1 MLKINIILK
10 KVFTLIIIYGIL
22 SSNKSKGVVVLMI
35 ILYIFLVMFFIVAL
49 VATYENHLYSI
60 TYGRNSFLGILVI
73 ISSLVAMVLMFIAIY
88 VFQ

>member
-1 MLKINIILK
+1 MVKYNR
-10 KVFTLIIIYGIL
+10 
-22 SSNKSKGVVVLMI
+22 NKSKGVGVLMI

-73 ISSLVAMVLMFIAIY
+73 ISSLVAMVLMFIAIN

>member
-1 MLKINIILK
+1 
-10 KVFTLIIIYGIL
+10 
-22 SSNKSKGVVVLMI
+22 MI

-60 TYGRNSFLGILVI
+60 TYGRNSFLGIMVITGFLVG
-73 ISSLVAMVLMFIAIY
+73 MVLMFIAIN

>member
-1 MLKINIILK
+1 M
-10 KVFTLIIIYGIL
+10 
-22 SSNKSKGVVVLMI
+22 VVLMI

-73 ISSLVAMVLMFIAIY
+73 ISYLVAMVLMFIAIY

>member
-1 MLKINIILK
+1 M
-10 KVFTLIIIYGIL
+10 
-22 SSNKSKGVVVLMI
+22 VVLMI
-35 ILYIFLVMFFIVAL
+35 ILYIFLVVFFLVAL

-73 ISSLVAMVLMFIAIY
+73 ISSLVAMVLMVIAIY

>member
-1 MLKINIILK
+1 M
-10 KVFTLIIIYGIL
+10 
-22 SSNKSKGVVVLMI
+22 VVLMI
-35 ILYIFLVMFFIVAL
+35 ILYIFFVVFFLVAL

>member
-1 MLKINIILK
+1 MVKYNR
-10 KVFTLIIIYGIL
+10 
-22 SSNKSKGVVVLMI
+22 NKSKGVVVLMI

-60 TYGRNSFLGILVI
+60 TYGRNSFLGIMVI
-73 ISSLVAMVLMFIAIY
+73 IGSLVGMVLMFIAIN

>member
-1 MLKINIILK
+1 M
-10 KVFTLIIIYGIL
+10 
-22 SSNKSKGVVVLMI
+22 VVLMI
-35 ILYIFLVMFFIVAL
+35 ILYISLVVFFLVAL

-73 ISSLVAMVLMFIAIY
+73 ISSLVAMVLMFIAIN

>member
-1 MLKINIILK
+1 MVKYNK
-10 KVFTLIIIYGIL
+10 
-22 SSNKSKGVVVLMI
+22 NKSKGVVVLMI
-35 ILYIFLVMFFIVAL
+35 ILYIFLVVFFLVAL

>member
-1 MLKINIILK
+1 MVKYNR
-10 KVFTLIIIYGIL
+10 
-22 SSNKSKGVVVLMI
+22 NKSKGVDVLMI

>member
-1 MLKINIILK
+1 MV
-10 KVFTLIIIYGIL
+10 VF
-22 SSNKSKGVVVLMI
+22 MI

-60 TYGRNSFLGILVI
+60 TYGRNSFLGIMVI
-73 ISSLVAMVLMFIAIY
+73 TDSLVGMVLMFIAIN

>member
-1 MLKINIILK
+1 MV
-10 KVFTLIIIYGIL
+10 VF
-22 SSNKSKGVVVLMI
+22 MI

-73 ISSLVAMVLMFIAIY
+73 ISPLVAMVLMFIAIY

>member
-1 MLKINIILK
+1 MVKYNR
-10 KVFTLIIIYGIL
+10 
-22 SSNKSKGVVVLMI
+22 NKSKGVVVLMI
-35 ILYIFLVMFFIVAL
+35 ILYIFLVMCFIVAL

>member
-1 MLKINIILK
+1 MVKYNR
-10 KVFTLIIIYGIL
+10 
-22 SSNKSKGVVVLMI
+22 NKSKGVVVLMI
-35 ILYIFLVMFFIVAL
+35 ILYNFLVMFFIVAL

>member
-1 MLKINIILK
+1 M
-10 KVFTLIIIYGIL
+10 
-22 SSNKSKGVVVLMI
+22 VVLMI

-49 VATYENHLYSI
+49 VAAYENHLYSI

>member
-1 MLKINIILK
+1 
-10 KVFTLIIIYGIL
+10 
-22 SSNKSKGVVVLMI
+22 
-35 ILYIFLVMFFIVAL
+35 MFFIVAL
-49 VATYENHLYSI
+49 VATYENRLYSI

>member
-1 MLKINIILK
+1 MVKYNR
-10 KVFTLIIIYGIL
+10 
-22 SSNKSKGVVVLMI
+22 NKSKGVVVLMI

-60 TYGRNSFLGILVI
+60 TCGRNSFLGILVI

>member
-1 MLKINIILK
+1 MVKYNR
-10 KVFTLIIIYGIL
+10 
-22 SSNKSKGVVVLMI
+22 NKSKGVVVLMI
-35 ILYIFLVMFFIVAL
+35 ILYIFLVVFFLVAL

-73 ISSLVAMVLMFIAIY
+73 ISSLVAMALMFIAIY

>member
-1 MLKINIILK
+1 
-10 KVFTLIIIYGIL
+10 
-22 SSNKSKGVVVLMI
+22 
-35 ILYIFLVMFFIVAL
+35 MFFIVAL

>member
-1 MLKINIILK
+1 
-10 KVFTLIIIYGIL
+10 
-22 SSNKSKGVVVLMI
+22 MI

-60 TYGRNSFLGILVI
+60 TYGRNNFLGILVI

>member
-1 MLKINIILK
+1 
-10 KVFTLIIIYGIL
+10 
-22 SSNKSKGVVVLMI
+22 MI

-60 TYGRNSFLGILVI
+60 TYGRNSFLGIMVI
-73 ISSLVAMVLMFIAIY
+73 TDSLVGMVLMFIAIN

>member
-1 MLKINIILK
+1 M
-10 KVFTLIIIYGIL
+10 
-22 SSNKSKGVVVLMI
+22 VVLMI
-35 ILYIFLVMFFIVAL
+35 ILYIFLVVFFIVAL

>member
-1 MLKINIILK
+1 MVKYNR
-10 KVFTLIIIYGIL
+10 
-22 SSNKSKGVVVLMI
+22 NKSKGVVVLMI

-60 TYGRNSFLGILVI
+60 TYGRNSFLGIMVI
-73 ISSLVAMVLMFIAIY
+73 TGSLVGMVLMFIAIN

>member
-1 MLKINIILK
+1 
-10 KVFTLIIIYGIL
+10 
-22 SSNKSKGVVVLMI
+22 MI

-60 TYGRNSFLGILVI
+60 TYGRNSFLGIMVI
-73 ISSLVAMVLMFIAIY
+73 TVSLVGMVLMFIAIN

>member
-1 MLKINIILK
+1 MVKYNR
-10 KVFTLIIIYGIL
+10 
-22 SSNKSKGVVVLMI
+22 NKSKGVVVLMI
-35 ILYIFLVMFFIVAL
+35 ILYIFLVVFFLVAL

-60 TYGRNSFLGILVI
+60 TYGRNSFLGILII

>member
-1 MLKINIILK
+1 MVKYNR
-10 KVFTLIIIYGIL
+10 
-22 SSNKSKGVVVLMI
+22 NKSKGVVVLMI

-60 TYGRNSFLGILVI
+60 TYGRNSFLGIMVI
-73 ISSLVAMVLMFIAIY
+73 TDSLVGMVLMFIAIN

>member
-1 MLKINIILK
+1 
-10 KVFTLIIIYGIL
+10 
-22 SSNKSKGVVVLMI
+22 MI

-60 TYGRNSFLGILVI
+60 TYGRNSFLGIMVI
-73 ISSLVAMVLMFIAIY
+73 TGSLVGMVLMFRAIY

>member
-1 MLKINIILK
+1 
-10 KVFTLIIIYGIL
+10 
-22 SSNKSKGVVVLMI
+22 MI

-73 ISSLVAMVLMFIAIY
+73 ISSLVVKNYNDGWFLK
-88 VFQ
+88 VKQQ

>member
-1 MLKINIILK
+1 M
-10 KVFTLIIIYGIL
+10 
-22 SSNKSKGVVVLMI
+22 VVLMI

-73 ISSLVAMVLMFIAIY
+73 ISFLVAMVLMFIAIY

>member
-1 MLKINIILK
+1 M
-10 KVFTLIIIYGIL
+10 
-22 SSNKSKGVVVLMI
+22 VVIMI

-73 ISSLVAMVLMFIAIY
+73 ISSLVAMVLMFIAIN

>member
-1 MLKINIILK
+1 M
-10 KVFTLIIIYGIL
+10 
-22 SSNKSKGVVVLMI
+22 VVLMI

-49 VATYENHLYSI
+49 VAIYENHLYSI

-73 ISSLVAMVLMFIAIY
+73 ISSLVAMVLMFIAIN

>member
-1 MLKINIILK
+1 MVKYNR
-10 KVFTLIIIYGIL
+10 
-22 SSNKSKGVVVLMI
+22 NKSKSVVVLMI